1 MAYAARTFRPL
12 FFVVCKIIA
21 VDELVV
27 IIKIVVFIV
36 KQLVVLFVRR
46 LPFKQHLL
54 GDFRLLAAAAAL
66 LCRRLF
72 RQRGNN
78 IIADNLLQIHQ
89 MPVIHMVAFFN
100 HC

>member
-1 MAYAARTFRPL
+1 MAYATRTFRPL

-36 KQLVVLFVRR
+36 KQLVVLFVCR

-54 GDFRLLAAAAAL
+54 GDFRLLATP
-66 LCRRLF
+66 RRF
-72 RQRGNN
+72 FAG
-78 IIADNLLQIHQ
+78 
-89 MPVIHMVAFFN
+89 AFFDSAEIT
-100 HC
+100 